1 MCQAFGECSE
11 TSNSKKEVLP
21 GRVVLNAPVMSVS
34 LESFVRKVR
43 KRSRLASRIIPG
55 LRIKLDHFVF

>member
-11 TSNSKKEVLP
+11 TSNSKKEALP

-34 LESFVRKVR
+34 LESFG
-43 KRSRLASRIIPG
+43 LAQKFFR
-55 LRIKLDHFVF
+55 VFL